1 MARNIFVIGNPA
13 SGIGKTKATL
23 AQVAT
28 FLASKGLKFRIFETL
43 PDLRGTQTVAQY
55 LDPSYT
61 DLMIV
66 GGDGT
71 INEVINGM
79 TLDLPVSFI
88 PMGTGN
94 DFVKNINIGH
104 TLVSQLHTAVHGV
117 ISRIDLGLCND
128 RKFING
134 VGIGFDGQISADMLQ
149 HGVPFLSGH
158 VKYYYHVLRIL
169 GSYRPRIFDLT
180 IDELQKKQKMI
191 LLTVAK
197 GTTFGGG
204 FQLTP
209 HAKLADGNLAICTIG
224 TLSPLMR
231 FLKIHT
237 LQNGTHDRLKAVS
250 LYHARKITI
259 GANPLLEAHIDG
271 EYFNK
276 PPFQISVL
284 PAALQIRTS

>member
-1 MARNIFVIGNPA
+1 
-13 SGIGKTKATL
+13 
-23 AQVAT
+23 
-28 FLASKGLKFRIFETL
+28 
-43 PDLRGTQTVAQY
+43 
-55 LDPSYT
+55 
-61 DLMIV
+61 
-66 GGDGT
+66 
-71 INEVINGM
+71 
-79 TLDLPVSFI
+79 
-88 PMGTGN
+88 
-94 DFVKNINIGH
+94 
-104 TLVSQLHTAVHGV
+104 
-117 ISRIDLGLCND
+117 
-128 RKFING
+128 
-134 VGIGFDGQISADMLQ
+134 
-149 HGVPFLSGH
+149 
-158 VKYYYHVLRIL
+158 
-169 GSYRPRIFDLT
+169 
-180 IDELQKKQKMI
+180 MI
-191 LLTVAK
+191 LLTVGK